1 MRILSY
7 IAVMFTLLFAACSG
21 GADKDVNEK
30 MELANAIVNDNPDS
44 AMRILEEID
53 KQGLSE
59 HNLAHYA
66 LLYTIAQDKSG
77 LDVDDDSLLRFAHEY
92 YSANTTDSMYARYAY
107 YMGKY
112 YLLNDSDKIAH
123 DMLRTSADVAKERN
137 EYYTACLALG
147 KLTKSLS
154 HINPQVA
161 IEYAKDVV
169 DIHCNYPTNTRNHIL
184 SILDIGECFV
194 FMGEMDSAL
203 VHMRQ
208 ALNLA
213 EHSGDS
219 ASVASAY
226 KDIAATFNQWNM
238 ADSALVY
245 ALKMAEYQPRLSD
258 AKRLMLGSA
267 LYGAGRTDEAEILL
281 KEIVENPKSKQRYS
295 SYKLLCRIA
304 LEQGDAEN
312 LYAYMDSAN
321 RTIEDKY
328 QDALAANADY
338 YDDNLAKEL
347 ENEHLKTQSTLRA
360 WIMGGGIIIL
370 VLLLILSYFIY
381 QNRKYRSE
389 RLMELEKE
397 RSRMQAEFTEKEH
410 QKQMEHNQAFYE
422 QKMDYERQR
431 YESELQ
437 QRSNQIDMMRSFL
450 VRKTDVLHKLNEF
463 KANTDKRMLIND
475 EDWNEIK
482 VFLENVDNLFVT
494 RLVKAFPNL
503 TSSDIEFCMLVRLE
517 LTTPCIA
524 RIYCRNEQYMKQKLL
539 HFKSKVGIADS
550 KISFREF
557 ITNF

>member
-44 AMRILEEID
+44 ALRILEEID

-147 KLTKSLS
+147 KLTNSLS

-267 LYGAGRTDEAEILL
+267 LYEAGRTDEAEILL

-321 RTIEDKY
+321 RAIEDKY
-328 QDALAANADY
+328 LGALATNADY
-338 YDDNLAKEL
+338 YEDNLAQEL
-347 ENEHLKTQSTLRA
+347 ENERIKSQSELRS
-360 WIMGGGIIIL
+360 WIMGGGIVIL

-381 QNRKYRSE
+381 QNRKNRAE
-389 RLMELEKE
+389 RMMELEKE

-410 QKQMEHNQAFYE
+410 QKQME
-422 QKMDYERQR
+422 QKDRFISMIQR
-431 YESELQ
+431 HLLEK
-437 QRSNQIDMMRSFL
+437 SNIIVKLSNKD
-450 VRKTDVLHKLNEF
+450 RKNINTVSLSDWDEMEKLLDDTDNRFTSRLKE
-463 KANTDKRMLIND
+463 AYPD
-475 EDWNEIK
+475 IK
-482 VFLENVDNLFVT
+482 DDDF
-494 RLVKAFPNL
+494 R
-503 TSSDIEFCMLVRLE
+503 FCMLVRVNLSNAE
-517 LTTPCIA
+517 LA
-524 RIYCRNEQYMKQKLL
+524 EIYNVEQVSIKKRKQRMKKNI
-539 HFKSKVGIADS
+539 FGIEDS
-550 KISFREF
+550 SVSLNSFIELF
-557 ITNF
+557 